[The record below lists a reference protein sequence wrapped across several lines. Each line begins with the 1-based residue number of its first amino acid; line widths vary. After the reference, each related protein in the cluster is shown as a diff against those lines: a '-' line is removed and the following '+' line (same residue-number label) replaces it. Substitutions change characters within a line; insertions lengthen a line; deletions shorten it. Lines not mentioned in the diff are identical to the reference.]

1 MIKIEDH
8 PIELNHAKNLKFAPI
23 TKHTDLEWSL
33 WKLLK
38 NLIQHKN
45 HIGAIIVAGSLKIRP
60 FPLDIKEYILRWSL
74 INLIS
79 ITSFALKTDF
89 TIHQRSHSSMN
100 LYPWNPCGS
109 CIIKKLILS
118 ITREHTICNHCDK
131 NYIPKLG
138 LNKKLRI
145 HIVENS

>member
-1 MIKIEDH
+1 MQYDCLKYFGILINWFGKTYYYFVMIFKNMANDH
-8 PIELNHAKNLKFAPI
+8 LVNCHFFVNLRMGI
-23 TKHTDLEWSL
+23 WGWCVT
-33 WKLLK
+33 
-38 NLIQHKN
+38 
-45 HIGAIIVAGSLKIRP
+45 GSGP
-60 FPLDIKEYILRWSL
+60 YILRRSL
-74 INLIS
+74 DNLIS
-79 ITSFALKTDF
+79 VTSFALKTDF

>member
-1 MIKIEDH
+1 MQKIWKFTYNKTQWSR
-8 PIELNHAKNLKFAPI
+8 IEF
-23 TKHTDLEWSL
+23 
-33 WKLLK
+33 
-38 NLIQHKN
+38 
-45 HIGAIIVAGSLKIRP
+45 
-60 FPLDIKEYILRWSL
+60 
-74 INLIS
+74 
-79 ITSFALKTDF
+79 LKTTKKSNLAKTSHWCNYYSRIFKNKTLPIRHQRIHTEMKPNQFNQYNIFCSQIDF

-131 NYIPKLG
+131 NYIPKLR